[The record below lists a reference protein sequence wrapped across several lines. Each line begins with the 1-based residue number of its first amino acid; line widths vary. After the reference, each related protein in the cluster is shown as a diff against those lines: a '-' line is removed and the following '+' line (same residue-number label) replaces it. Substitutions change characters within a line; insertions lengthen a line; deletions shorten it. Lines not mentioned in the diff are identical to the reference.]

1 MEKIYNNTDT
11 IISQSLIKSFSKHT
25 WYLTDELVPLCLFSD
40 QVTHTDKQ
48 IIVNKLKSL
57 EKVQTFINRYGSGF
71 GKPMF
76 PEVKKNS
83 LNLVE
88 FVGPSS
94 WHFFTLLKIDYR
106 FLDTPVDEW
115 QSSPLY
121 ETACKIV
128 KNIRTVNDLAE
139 RGVKLASDFLSVSKT
154 EKHYQNALQVVE
166 NERSRVPNQRKARKT
181 SKSWYL
187 QY

>member
-1 MEKIYNNTDT
+1 M
-11 IISQSLIKSFSKHT
+11 
-25 WYLTDELVPLCLFSD
+25 
-40 QVTHTDKQ
+40 
-48 IIVNKLKSL
+48 
-57 EKVQTFINRYGSGF
+57 
-71 GKPMF
+71 
-76 PEVKKNS
+76 
-83 LNLVE
+83 
-88 FVGPSS
+88 
-94 WHFFTLLKIDYR
+94 
-106 FLDTPVDEW
+106 DEW

-128 KNIRTVNDLAE
+128 KNFRTVNDLAE

-154 EKHYQNALQVVE
+154 EKHYQNALQVIE

>member
-1 MEKIYNNTDT
+1 M
-11 IISQSLIKSFSKHT
+11 
-25 WYLTDELVPLCLFSD
+25 CLFSD

-48 IIVNKLKSL
+48 IIVDKLKSL

-71 GKPMF
+71 GK
-76 PEVKKNS
+76 

-88 FVGPSS
+88 IVRPSS

-115 QSSPLY
+115 QSSPYY
-121 ETACKIV
+121 EKACEIV
-128 KNIRTVNDLAE
+128 KNFRTVNDLAE

-154 EKHYQNALQVVE
+154 EKHYQNALQVIE
-166 NERSRVPNQRKARKT
+166 NERSRVSNQREAKTT